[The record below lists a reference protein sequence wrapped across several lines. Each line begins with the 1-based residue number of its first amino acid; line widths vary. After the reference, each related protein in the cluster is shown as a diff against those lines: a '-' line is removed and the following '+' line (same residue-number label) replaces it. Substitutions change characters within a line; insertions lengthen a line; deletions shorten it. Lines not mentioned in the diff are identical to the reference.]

1 MDAVQDW
8 ELPIAPRRP
17 RRPQIRVE
25 RERPCD
31 YRQPVCVT
39 DSSVHSAGVEPLA
52 PRGCHPLNMWARR
65 LSSSGPAR
73 QGRPTEATERRV
85 LSCATPLAWRQGA
98 ERNLEAA
105 VQVRRGGRRVCRSE
119 GARLPFHPLSD
130 AFYSTAGPWGVCRKL
145 GKAPFPAQP
154 GRARRFLIAYFSP
167 VLNVLE
173 RGS

>member
-85 LSCATPLAWRQGA
+85 LSCATPPAWIQGA
-98 ERNLEAA
+98 ERNLGRLSESDAVVAA
-105 VQVRRGGRRVCRSE
+105 YVVPKELGSPSIRSATRSTPRQVRRG
-119 GARLPFHPLSD
+119 LP
-130 AFYSTAGPWGVCRKL
+130 
-145 GKAPFPAQP
+145 
-154 GRARRFLIAYFSP
+154 
-167 VLNVLE
+167 E
-173 RGS
+173 